1 MMSGGRAR
9 RRRVDE
15 AKAQIKGL
23 AFNERG
29 TLSPEKGGLG
39 RKEVGAA
46 GQFFGGGAGH

>member
-1 MMSGGRAR
+1 MSRRRAQ

-29 TLSPEKGGLG
+29 TLSLEKGGLEG
-39 RKEVGAA
+39 KEVGKAS
-46 GQFFGGGAGH
+46 QFWGGGAGH